1 MDEDDRPKKR
11 LNTGPTNSRDPIDFL
26 TPANPDV
33 RNPGQ
38 RHTGPNTSL
47 SSISLSSDDSLPD
60 AKDLVNGTSHPRIVR
75 GQRAPEEKP
84 PSSST
89 SASDDEARFLRFRLT
104 QIEQDDTDK
113 VRAAW
118 KEAGGD
124 VPRASALLVDPSWKP
139 RPKTPPPSHPDPPAE
154 TGRVKEIVEA
164 TKAQRLA
171 VKEKGR
177 KSMIYKNRVAD
188 DKPPSNAGPSTP
200 SPVKPPP
207 MVIDSPMSPEVG
219 KSRKRLRRK
228 VIASDSEAEF
238 VDSDEDS
245 GDGDDTNADEQRAL
259 DYFNETS
266 ADGLQELTGASCI
279 SLVGH
284 TGS

>member
-1 MDEDDRPKKR
+1 
-11 LNTGPTNSRDPIDFL
+11 
-26 TPANPDV
+26 
-33 RNPGQ
+33 
-38 RHTGPNTSL
+38 
-47 SSISLSSDDSLPD
+47 
-60 AKDLVNGTSHPRIVR
+60 
-75 GQRAPEEKP
+75 
-84 PSSST
+84 
-89 SASDDEARFLRFRLT
+89 
-104 QIEQDDTDK
+104 
-113 VRAAW
+113 
-118 KEAGGD
+118 
-124 VPRASALLVDPSWKP
+124 
-139 RPKTPPPSHPDPPAE
+139 
-154 TGRVKEIVEA
+154 
-164 TKAQRLA
+164 
-171 VKEKGR
+171 
-177 KSMIYKNRVAD
+177 MIYKNRAAD

-284 TGS
+284 TGL